1 MHIEWTPT
9 SNNQSPYLFR
19 QVAAWDGVRVHRAKV
34 MPGRMLEHT
43 ADYHE
48 VNISVSGYLTTEKIS
63 STGRYVRTKGGAGNL
78 CLTPCGQTIGAYWK
92 KPLDNMGILLAPDFV
107 RKVAVE
113 NRFSADFEFNEIY
126 KDKDPL
132 IEHIGFAL
140 LDESSSET
148 PIGNLYT
155 DSLIQT
161 LTLHLLKNYSN
172 AASVRENVNGG
183 LSGYKLKRVQEFIDA
198 NLEEDLSL
206 AELAEV
212 ADLSQFHFARAFRKS
227 TGQTPQ
233 QYLMQQ
239 RIERAKQLLSKDDL
253 PIVEISLRTGF
264 KNQSHFTT
272 LFRKFTK
279 HTPKLWREMKLA

>member
-1 MHIEWTPT
+1 MKIVWQ
-9 SNNQSPYLFR
+9 SNTNQSPYLFR
-19 QVAAWDGVRVHRAKV
+19 QIAEWSGVKVHRAKV
-34 MPGRMLEHT
+34 LPGKMLEHT
-43 ADYHE
+43 ANCHE
-48 VNISVSGYLTTEKIS
+48 INISLSGYLTTEKIS
-63 STGRYVRTKGGAGNL
+63 ATGKFVRTKGGAGNL
-78 CLTPCGQTIGAYWK
+78 CLTPYGQTVAAHWE
-92 KPLDNMGILLAPDFV
+92 KPIDNLGIMLMPDFV
-107 RKVAVE
+107 KTVAAE
-113 NRFSADFEFNEIY
+113 NRFSTDFEFREVY

-132 IEHIGFAL
+132 LEQIGHAL
-140 LDESSSET
+140 LVESASET
-148 PIGNLYT
+148 PAGRLYA

-172 AASVRENVNGG
+172 AASVRENTNGG
-183 LSGYKLKRVQEFIDA
+183 LSGYKLRRVQEFINT

-212 ADLSQFHFARAFRKS
+212 ADLSQFHFARAFRRS

-239 RIERAKQLLSKDDL
+239 RIERAKQLLEKEDL
-253 PIVEISLRTGF
+253 PIVEVSLRAGF

-279 HTPKLWREMKLA
+279 FTPKIWREMKLA

>member
-1 MHIEWTPT
+1 MHIEWQPT
-9 SNNQSPYLFR
+9 TNQSPYLFR
-19 QVAAWDGVRVHRAKV
+19 QAATWNGVRVHRAKV
-34 MPGRMLEHT
+34 TPGRMLAHT
-43 ADYHE
+43 AEWHE
-48 VNISVSGYLTTEKIS
+48 VNISVSGSLTTEKIS
-63 STGRYVRTKGGAGNL
+63 STGKTIITKGGSGNL
-78 CLTPCGQTIGAYWK
+78 CLTPYGQSIGAYWE

-107 RKVAVE
+107 RNVAVE
-113 NRFSADFEFNEIY
+113 NRFSADFEFKEIY
-126 KDKDPL
+126 KEKDSL
-132 IEHIGFAL
+132 IQQIGFTL
-140 LDESSSET
+140 LEESKSES
-148 PIGNLYT
+148 PAGRLYA

-161 LTLHLLKNYSN
+161 LTLHLLKNYSD
-172 AASVRENVNGG
+172 AASVRENTSGG
-183 LSGYKLKRVQEFIDA
+183 LSGYKLKRVQEFINA

-206 AELAEV
+206 GELAEV

-239 RIERAKQLLSKDDL
+239 RIERAKLLLAKDEL

-279 HTPKLWREMKLA
+279 STPKLWREMKLA

>member
-1 MHIEWTPT
+1 MQIEWQA
-9 SNNQSPYLFR
+9 NNNRSPYLFR
-19 QVAAWDGVRVHRAKV
+19 QAAEWEGVRVQRARV
-34 MPGRMLEHT
+34 LPGKMLEHT
-43 ADYHE
+43 AQHHE
-48 VNISVSGYLTTEKIS
+48 INISIAGQLTTRKCSAIGK
-63 STGRYVRTKGGAGNL
+63 TVVTKGGAGNL
-78 CLTPCGQTIGAYWK
+78 CLTPYGQTIGADWK
-92 KPLDNMGILLAPDFV
+92 KPLDNMGILLTPEFV
-107 RKVAVE
+107 KKIAAE
-113 NRFSADFEFNEIY
+113 NRFSTDFEFHEIY

-132 IEHIGFAL
+132 IEQIGFAL
-140 LDESSSET
+140 LDESASAT
-148 PIGNLYT
+148 PVGKLYT
-155 DSLIQT
+155 DSLINT

-172 AASVRENVNGG
+172 AACVKENTNGG

-212 ADLSQFHFARAFRKS
+212 AALSQFHFARAFRKS
-227 TGQTPQ
+227 TGMTPQ

-239 RIERAKQLLSKDDL
+239 RIERAKQLLAREDL

-272 LFRKFTK
+272 LFRKFTN